1 MGRVAAGVLERPL
14 DTLAVVGEGEQIR
27 ERRERLGLSTR
38 ALAKESGVDR
48 ATIARL
54 EEGGTV
60 RGASTGAIVAALDRL
75 EREMSGP
82 YDADVAATGPG
93 EVTFTLHGN
102 FGVSV
107 TVQGP
112 VSNLDELRASAER
125 LLAQMLTDRGDTPS
139 DS

>member
-1 MGRVAAGVLERPL
+1 MAAGLLERPI
-14 DTLAVVGEGEQIR
+14 DTLAVVGEGDQIKA
-27 ERRERLGLSTR
+27 RRERLGMSHRT
-38 ALAKESGVDR
+38 LAKESGVDR

-60 RGASTGAIVAALDRL
+60 RGASAGAIVAALDRL
-75 EREMSGP
+75 EEEMSGP
-82 YDADVAATGPG
+82 YDPSPG
-93 EVTFTLHGN
+93 DDTVTFTLHGN

-112 VSNLDELRASAER
+112 VGNMDELRASAER
-125 LLAQMLTDRGDTPS
+125 LLSQMLSDHGDAPS

>member
-1 MGRVAAGVLERPL
+1 MSVGLLERPV

-27 ERRERLGLSTR
+27 ERRERLGMSHR
-38 ALAKESGVDR
+38 ALAKESGVNR

-54 EEGGTV
+54 EEGGIV
-60 RGASTGAIVAALDRL
+60 RGASAGAIVAALDRL

-112 VSNLDELRASAER
+112 VENMEQLRGEAQQ
-125 LLAQMLTDRGDTPS
+125 LLAQMMRDTPS